1 VFAYLDCGAGVS
13 GNMFLGAL
21 IGAGLDPD
29 VLRDRLA
36 GIDLPGY
43 SIEVSQV
50 RRAGMPGTKVDV
62 VVEAGQPSRDWRKI
76 RAIIEHGSLE
86 ARVKRRA
93 LATFERLARAE
104 ATVHGV
110 EVDEVHFHEVGAVDS
125 IVDIVGAAIGVQEL
139 GIGELW
145 CSPVRLGSGTVMTSH
160 GELPVPAPATA
171 KVLMGLPVFA
181 GELPGELTTP
191 TGAVL
196 VAELASRFAP
206 MPPMRVTAEG
216 WGAGSRDHAIPN
228 LARLSLG
235 ELELGGGGLT
245 EVALLESVIDNA
257 TPELL
262 AATLDIALQEGAL
275 DAWAEPVAMKKGRL
289 GTEVTVLAK
298 VEDAARLTELL
309 MMHTGT
315 LGVRRTMTWRQVAPR
330 RLETIETSLGRVRVK
345 VQGAGPSL
353 RVRPEND
360 DVVAIAR
367 IHGLPLDRVART
379 LTTEAEELLL
389 GHEPEGPGTAG

>member
-1 VFAYLDCGAGVS
+1 MFAYLDCGAGVS

-289 GTEVTVLAK
+289 GTKVTVLAK